1 MGRKSIYKILVKR
14 GFNAIKCLLYKRFSA
29 SHEDLMSSWK
39 DLVFFEVWRDAKIGI
54 IKSVPENIYL
64 KTCTTRFPGAQSA
77 SLHLNSLRACWRSTA
92 AVARVSISAE
102 ADGKCLCCSGAGNT
116 LGKWHFVVVK
126 MTFPDVWKFRI
137 LKLCPFKLSDESLFR
152 RYWNIN
158 Y

>member
-1 MGRKSIYKILVKR
+1 MKNFTVY
-14 GFNAIKCLLYKRFSA
+14 LLTYYPLLLPLN
-29 SHEDLMSSWK
+29 SHCPCHHSLCFCFW
-39 DLVFFEVWRDAKIGI
+39 LVFFEVWRDAKIGI
-54 IKSVPENIYL
+54 MKSVSENIYL
-64 KTCTTRFPGAQSA
+64 KTCTTRFPGAQSD

-92 AVARVSISAE
+92 AVAQVSISAE